1 MNTYS
6 KTTSKRIIH
15 LLLIAMIA
23 VFAISFT
30 AVTSPA
36 FAAKKPAKVSG
47 VMIYDVQDFSFTVSW
62 NTAKN
67 AKYYKVQYKKSS
79 ASKWTTYTLTGE
91 TDCVVSVP
99 KCDTK
104 YNVRVR
110 GTNGG
115 KQGSWSATKSVRT
128 KLIAPKG
135 VWPTHISNSVIEVT
149 WPVTSGAK
157 EYLVTWGDGSNDT
170 TSDVTKENR
179 FRIENLPDSCG
190 CTVSIQSKNGNKYS
204 NPVSVDL
211 STYDETC
218 VLDLP
223 SSTSPYYTLTKFTQ
237 HGSEY
242 SMPAIY
248 TYTEDS
254 EYNVQED
261 GFYFMD
267 MELQELTVVDAALCQ
282 AYQTDVPI
290 KSKTTFRV
298 GDTFTAPD
306 GTETKITGL
315 RLTTSPNIV
324 FEDCVDYNEA
334 YDRIEEFQVD
344 IRTADHSYNNP
355 YIKWDHKPYWEW

>member
-1 MNTYS
+1 MCIYNE
-6 KTTSKRIIH
+6 TSRRIVH

-23 VFAISFT
+23 VFVISFT

-47 VMIYDVQDFSFTVSW
+47 VTIYDVQDFSFTVSW

-67 AKYYKVQYKKSS
+67 AKNYDVQYKKSS
-79 ASKWTTYTLTGE
+79 ASKWSTYTRTSE
-91 TDCVVSVP
+91 TECTVNVE

-104 YNVRVR
+104 YDVRVR
-110 GTNGG
+110 GNNHG
-115 KQGSWSATKSVRT
+115 KHGSWSAIKSVRT

-149 WPVTSGAK
+149 WPATSGAK
-157 EYLVTWGDGSNDT
+157 EYLVTWGDGSIDT
-170 TSDVTKENR
+170 TSDVTKKTS
-179 FRIENLPDSCG
+179 FRIDNLPDSYG
-190 CTVSIQSKNGNKYS
+190 CFISIQSKNGKKYS

-223 SSTSPYYTLTKFTQ
+223 SPNSSYYTLTKFFQ

-248 TYTEDS
+248 TYTEES
-254 EYNVQED
+254 EYYAAED

-267 MELQELTVVDAALCQ
+267 MELKELTVVDATLCQ
-282 AYQTDVPI
+282 AYQTDIPI
-290 KSKTTFRV
+290 KTKTTYRV

-306 GTETKITGL
+306 GTETTITGL

-324 FEDCVDYNEA
+324 FEGCVDYSEA

-355 YIKWDHKPYWEW
+355 YIKWEHKPSEEW